1 MKGIIIY
8 GSHYGTTKQ
17 YAEELSRLT
26 HLPLENEE
34 DVKNIHDDFI
44 VYLGGLY
51 AGGVKGLKHIV
62 KMIPSQTQM
71 IVVTVGLAD
80 VQDEQNIK
88 NIRHAL
94 QQQLSPELFH
104 GSKFFHLRGGIDYS
118 KLSFKPRENMTAEDQ
133 AMVDSYNKKVDFVD
147 FQALKPIV
155 EEINFIMQGE
165 SKWEKDIKRNL

>member
-1 MKGIIIY
+1 
-8 GSHYGTTKQ
+8 
-17 YAEELSRLT
+17 
-26 HLPLENEE
+26 
-34 DVKNIHDDFI
+34 
-44 VYLGGLY
+44 
-51 AGGVKGLKHIV
+51 
-62 KMIPSQTQM
+62 M

-118 KLSFKPRENMTAEDQ
+118 KLSFKHKTMMTLLYKVTKNKPRENMTAEDQ

-165 SKWEKDIKRNL
+165 SK